1 MKLTVNS
8 IKLIENFL
16 SVEEYEYVDKHLSG
30 AVWKFG
36 HSSLGD
42 DPNKLSH
49 KWFDCRVDD
58 ISYFNDYLLKKIN
71 KITKQEWI
79 ADSIYANGQLI
90 HADGSWHN
98 DRSGT
103 YGEDDNEYYTFMIY
117 ITPISKLNVDAINGH
132 TEFKVN
138 DEIISIEPFGNRAV
152 IFDSFIMHRGRA
164 PTVPNLF
171 RKTLVWKLIKKK

>member
-1 MKLTVNS
+1 M
-8 IKLIENFL
+8 
-16 SVEEYEYVDKHLSG
+16 
-30 AVWKFG
+30 
-36 HSSLGD
+36 
-42 DPNKLSH
+42 
-49 KWFDCRVDD
+49 DD

-90 HADGSWHN
+90 HEDGSWHN